1 MMAEPAITQPRPALA
16 PVQAGEETKDQYR
29 WTRWL
34 VWFLRAMA
42 VVSMAKG
49 LYHWSVVLGIG
60 EGPDSNFTTQS
71 VPWQT
76 ATVYFAIID
85 LVAAVGLWLAAV
97 WGAVVW
103 LTAGVSMAAVEV
115 FFPQIYGGSWLWSRS
130 NYFCSAA
137 TLCSPCNRRAS
148 IRIDDA
154 NEKQASAGLRTGG
167 LNGED
172 CIHRTR
178 QYGRADG
185 AQPDQGWTHRHRRRR
200 QVARRSIAP
209 GRSRRQAA
217 DNPGAAAAQA
227 EVIVT
232 MLPSGREVNEIY
244 LGRRRHSSRTRCRVR
259 C

>member
-1 MMAEPAITQPRPALA
+1 MNDTVQEPGTEAAISEPVITAQQRPALE
-16 PVQAGEETKDQYR
+16 PVQAAEDKNDQYR

-42 VVSMAKG
+42 VISMAKG

-115 FFPQIYGGSWLWSRS
+115 FFPQIYGGSWTVVAIELFLLCC
-130 NYFCSAA
+130 YLVLALQSA
-137 TLCSPCNRRAS
+137 
-148 IRIDDA
+148 
-154 NEKQASAGLRTGG
+154 
-167 LNGED
+167 
-172 CIHRTR
+172 
-178 QYGRADG
+178 
-185 AQPDQGWTHRHRRRR
+185 
-200 QVARRSIAP
+200 
-209 GRSRRQAA
+209 
-217 DNPGAAAAQA
+217 
-227 EVIVT
+227 
-232 MLPSGREVNEIY
+232 RE
-244 LGRRRHSSRTRCRVR
+244 HPH
-259 C
+259 

>member
-1 MMAEPAITQPRPALA
+1 MNDTAEEPATEAVASAPVISEQRPALE
-16 PVQAGEETKDQYR
+16 PVQAAEDKNDQYR

-42 VVSMAKG
+42 VISMAKG

-115 FFPQIYGGSWLWSRS
+115 FFPQIYGGSWVVVAIELFLLCC
-130 NYFCSAA
+130 YLVLALQSA
-137 TLCSPCNRRAS
+137 
-148 IRIDDA
+148 
-154 NEKQASAGLRTGG
+154 
-167 LNGED
+167 
-172 CIHRTR
+172 
-178 QYGRADG
+178 
-185 AQPDQGWTHRHRRRR
+185 
-200 QVARRSIAP
+200 
-209 GRSRRQAA
+209 
-217 DNPGAAAAQA
+217 
-227 EVIVT
+227 
-232 MLPSGREVNEIY
+232 RE
-244 LGRRRHSSRTRCRVR
+244 HPH
-259 C
+259 